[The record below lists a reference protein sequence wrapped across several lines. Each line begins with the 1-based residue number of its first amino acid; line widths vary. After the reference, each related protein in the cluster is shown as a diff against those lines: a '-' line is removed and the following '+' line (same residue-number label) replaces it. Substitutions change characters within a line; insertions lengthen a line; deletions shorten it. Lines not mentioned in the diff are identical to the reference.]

1 VRRTHLLR
9 ALTAVAAV
17 AALSALAACDDDHD
31 TSAGTVAS
39 TSSAASAGTAAA
51 EGVTMA
57 SYQSVTAGMTVAQVA
72 AITGSCPQTNSAT
85 AQGHDVVAYDCTG
98 AQPFTGASFIFSDGK
113 LVSKSQY
120 GLDGGTVDNSG
131 HMTKAAYDQLQPGQ
145 TASEVTAITGPCT
158 KSSETA
164 IAGKQGYTLTCY
176 ASSGTGSAI
185 LLFVDDTLVSSSQNG
200 LS

>member
-1 VRRTHLLR
+1 
-9 ALTAVAAV
+9 VAAI
-17 AALSALAACDDDHD
+17 AALSALSACDDDHD
-31 TSAGTVAS
+31 TSAGTVA
-39 TSSAASAGTAAA
+39 TTPAGTAAS

-57 SYQSVTAGMTVAQVA
+57 SYQSVTTGMDVAQVA

-85 AQGHDVVAYDCTG
+85 AQGHDVVAYDCSG

-120 GLDGGTVDNSG
+120 GLDGGTVDSSG
-131 HMTKAAYDQLQPGQ
+131 HMTKAAYDKLQPGQ
-145 TASEVTAITGPCT
+145 TSSEVAAITGPCT

-185 LLFVDDTLVSSSQNG
+185 LLFVDDTLVASSQNG